1 VGVKIKPWVLGGGGV
16 LLVLASSR
24 LGSGPANGVT
34 FWVGIV
40 LVFLG
45 IRSARSRR
53 RQQPRDPLANGP
65 GSLPM
70 PSNEML
76 DLMSG
81 DSFLRSMSNGEI
93 PPPGSTFINRFL
105 NGDPTSWAD
114 EFEDVRE
121 SMSDEADL
129 RISIRR
135 LGEELDKVHTE
146 GAAIPEL
153 QALEEAVTL
162 NLSGLTILL
171 ASQVLTDHPE
181 LKLHLQPI
189 DFCWTLQD
197 EVSHLAMTIRQRSSA
212 LDVGIHIS
220 GGDLETQPGECF
232 RCCVELLE
240 TGANAIRSGGEQAI
254 REINDAGS
262 IPMIRMLHARE
273 VIDRREN

>member
-1 VGVKIKPWVLGGGGV
+1 MGVKTKPWVLGLSGISIIF
-16 LLVLASSR
+16 ASSR
-24 LGSGPANGVT
+24 MDPGGANGLLGC
-34 FWVGIV
+34 VGIAF
-40 LVFLG
+40 VFLG
-45 IRSARSRR
+45 VRSARSRR
-53 RQQPRDPLANGP
+53 RQQPRGLLGNGT
-65 GSLPM
+65 GSQPM
-70 PSNEML
+70 PSNVML
-76 DLMSG
+76 ELMAG
-81 DSFLRSMSNGEI
+81 DSFLRSMSKGEI
-93 PPPGSTFINRFL
+93 PPPGSAFINRFL

-135 LGEELDKVHTE
+135 LGEELDKVHIG

-171 ASQVLTDHPE
+171 ASQVLTDRPE

-220 GGDLETQPGECF
+220 GGNLETQPGECF

-240 TGANAIRSGGEQAI
+240 AGAKAIRSGGEQAI
-254 REINDAGS
+254 REIDDLGS
-262 IPMIRMLHARE
+262 SPMSRMLNARE
-273 VIDRREN
+273 VIDRRKN

>member
-1 VGVKIKPWVLGGGGV
+1 VGVKIKPWVLGWGGV
-16 LLVLASSR
+16 LLLFV
-24 LGSGPANGVT
+24 SGELDPAPAVHGLT
-34 FWVGIV
+34 ICVGII
-40 LVFLG
+40 LVFMG

-53 RQQPRDPLANGP
+53 RQQPRDLLGNGP

-76 DLMSG
+76 DLMAG
-81 DSFLRSMSNGEI
+81 DSFLRSMGKGEI

-105 NGDPTSWAD
+105 NGDPTGWAD

-189 DFCWTLQD
+189 DFCWTLQG
-197 EVSHLAMTIRQRSSA
+197 EVSHLAMAIRQYSSA

-240 TGANAIRSGGEQAI
+240 ASANAIRSGGEQS
-254 REINDAGS
+254 INDAGGS
-262 IPMIRMLHARE
+262 PMIRMVHARG
-273 VIDRREN
+273 VLDRRQN